1 MNINL
6 CVISWSDQTTNHCF
20 EEFLENN
27 WQLSSISWDFL
38 KMIEIF
44 YSWSLLNF
52 RWLRYSKMS
61 SAWSLLIIST
71 FRSKS
76 RLSFEKIEKI
86 VLFWLIIRLALIS
99 EISKKQQRVWK
110 VIHNDAC
117 DLSKITIEFK
127 DHCGKLVH
135 WRGSDFSVKAR
146 YFDRAHIHVSEVSLS
161 NFDKRRISLV
171 LILISKV

>member
-99 EISKKQQRVWK
+99 EISKRQQRVWK
-110 VIHNDAC
+110 VIHNLWCCIKSRLTASSRVGTFLDS
-117 DLSKITIEFK
+117 DRVGLKSWTREFESGCNAELDNPTRKPHLTRK
-127 DHCGKLVH
+127 DI
-135 WRGSDFSVKAR
+135 R
-146 YFDRAHIHVSEVSLS
+146 
-161 NFDKRRISLV
+161 
-171 LILISKV
+171 